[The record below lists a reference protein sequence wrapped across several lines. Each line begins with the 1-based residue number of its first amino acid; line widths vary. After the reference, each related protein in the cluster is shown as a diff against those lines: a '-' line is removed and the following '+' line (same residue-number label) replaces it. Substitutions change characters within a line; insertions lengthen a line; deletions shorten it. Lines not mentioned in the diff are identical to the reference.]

1 MSGITKIIYT
11 LVTVLLLSFI
21 ITSMFS
27 FFGIGFDIYGNYL
40 LWFIALALFN
50 ALLPYKKKNVFE
62 ELIKKTI

>member
-40 LWFIALALFN
+40 LWFIALAVFYSI
-50 ALLPYKKKNVFE
+50 LPAE
-62 ELIKKTI
+62 TGTIFK

>member
-40 LWFIALALFN
+40 LWFIALAVFYSI
-50 ALLPYKKKNVFE
+50 LPTE
-62 ELIKKTI
+62 TGTIFK